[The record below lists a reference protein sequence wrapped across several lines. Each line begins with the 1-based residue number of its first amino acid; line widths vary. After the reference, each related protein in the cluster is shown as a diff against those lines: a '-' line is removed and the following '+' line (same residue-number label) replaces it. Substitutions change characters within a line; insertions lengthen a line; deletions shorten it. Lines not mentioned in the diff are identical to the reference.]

1 MSYAHP
7 LSPHIDLH
15 VEGRISADDAARQR
29 ATAAEL
35 LRRLEDQPG
44 VILADEVG
52 MGKTFVALAVA
63 ASVALADRK
72 GRPVVVMVPPSLK
85 DKWPRDFELFRE
97 KCLPPDVA
105 ARLRCARAERAVE
118 FLKLL
123 DDPPERQKALL
134 FVTHGAMSRGL
145 RDGWVK
151 LALIYR
157 ALYHRHHT
165 GRLRSAL
172 CRFMGD
178 LLQMGWIHRRHPEIW
193 EPLLA
198 THPSDWLRVLRRHGI
213 DPEGDSNPDTDDDP
227 VPQAVIDAL
236 WNLDASELYGT
247 LCDAVPRR
255 TSKYFGDRIL
265 AARRQLNDVV
275 RDIWRRCIRRL
286 RLRLPLLI
294 LDEAHHL
301 KNPKTRLASLFHVR
315 EAQDD
320 AEEVTRGPLGGVFE
334 RMLFLTATPFQLG
347 HGELCSILDRF
358 TGTAWKGAAAP
369 QGGRAAFEEQV
380 EELRRRLDAAQ
391 EAAVSLD
398 TAWGL
403 LRRDDLR
410 VGEEA
415 LDRVETSWKR
425 LCEAEGG
432 TPHGQRVLRCYQRAD
447 RKLREAEEALRPW
460 VIRHLKPRTLPEPHV
475 AVRRRR
481 RLVGSSIVD
490 ESHEREQHAEPPGLA
505 VHGRA
510 LLPFLLAA
518 RATSCTPESRP
529 VFAEGLASSYEAFL
543 LTRQRFEPGGDGT
556 APDPTDEDD
565 DPATHT
571 GVDEAG
577 RWYLEQL
584 ARALPLDAAD
594 ASASHPKVA
603 ATVDRALAIWR
614 NGEKVV
620 IFCHYIATGR
630 ALRRRV
636 SEAVNSEIL
645 RLAAR
650 KLGLDAPQVAAA
662 LVRIGDRFFDSE
674 SPLRRAC
681 DGEVTAILRGYPKL
695 RPHHDKLMEIVR
707 RYLRTP
713 AFLVRYF
720 PLGQQLDRNALRQAL
735 DSGDSSALALREL
748 LEQFFEFLVVRCGR
762 EDRERYIG
770 ALDRVQTGTH
780 RGTDLRASFSEDEFQ
795 GEDAERLLP
804 NVRLANGSTRSETR
818 QRLMLTFNTPFY
830 PEILIASSVMAE
842 GVDLHLNCRHVIHHD
857 LCWNPSTMEQRT
869 GRIDR
874 IGAKA
879 ERCGQPIHV
888 YIPYIA
894 ETQDEKMYRVV
905 MDRERWFSVVMGESF
920 KVNARTTERLAER
933 IPLPGVVASEL
944 AFRLEVA
951 SQ

>member
-1 MSYAHP
+1 MSYVHP
-7 LSPHIDLH
+7 FSPHIDLH
-15 VEGRISADDAARQR
+15 VEGRISAADAARQR
-29 ATAAEL
+29 TTAIDL
-35 LRRLEDQPG
+35 LRRLEGQPG

-85 DKWPRDFELFRE
+85 DKWPQDFELFRE

-123 DDPPERQKALL
+123 DDPPERQRALL

-157 ALYHRHHT
+157 ALYQRHHT

-227 VPQAVIDAL
+227 VPQAVIDTL
-236 WNLDASELYGT
+236 WDLDASDLYGT

-255 TSKYFGDRIL
+255 TSKYFGGRIL
-265 AARRQLNDVV
+265 AARRQLNDEV

-286 RLRLPLLI
+286 HLRLPLLI

-301 KNPKTRLASLFHVR
+301 KNPKTRLASLFHVQ

-347 HGELCSILDRF
+347 HSELCSILDRF
-358 TGTAWKGAAAP
+358 TGIAWKGVAAP

-410 VGEEA
+410 VGEED
-415 LDRVETSWKR
+415 LDHVETWWKR
-425 LCEAEGG
+425 LCEAGGG
-432 TPHGQRVLRCYQRAD
+432 TPHGQRVLRCYRRAD
-447 RKLREAEEALRPW
+447 EKLREAEEALRPW
-460 VIRHLKPRTLPEPHV
+460 VIRHLKPRTLPGPHA

-481 RLVGSSIVD
+481 RLVGSSILD
-490 ESHEREQHAEPPGLA
+490 ESHERVQQAEPPGLA
-505 VHGRA
+505 VHSRA

-518 RATSCTPESRP
+518 RATACTPESRP

-543 LTRQRFEPGGDGT
+543 LTRQRFEHGGDS
-556 APDPTDEDD
+556 AVPDPTDEDD

-571 GVDEAG
+571 GADEAG

-584 ARALPLDAAD
+584 ARALPLDDVD
-594 ASASHPKVA
+594 ASASHPKVT

-614 NGEKVV
+614 SGEKAV
-620 IFCHYIATGR
+620 IFCHYVATGR
-630 ALRRRV
+630 ALRSRISNALHQEIIRLGARR
-636 SEAVNSEIL
+636 
-645 RLAAR
+645 
-650 KLGLDAPQVAAA
+650 LGLANSQAMDE
-662 LVRIGDRFFDSE
+662 LGRIGDRFFDPA

-681 DGEVTAILRGYPKL
+681 DQEVNDALRAYRTL
-695 RPHHDKLMEIVR
+695 RPFREKLIDIVR
-707 RYLRTP
+707 RSLRTP
-713 AFLVRYF
+713 SFLVRYF
-720 PLGQQLDRNALRQAL
+720 PLGQRLDREAMRQAL
-735 DSGDSSALALREL
+735 DSTDSSGLSLRL
-748 LEQFFEFLVVRCGR
+748 LLDQFFEFLVVRCGR
-762 EDRERYIG
+762 EDRERYID
-770 ALDRVQTGTH
+770 ALDRVQTGSH
-780 RGTDLRASFSEDEFQ
+780 RGTDLRAAFADDELQ

-804 NVRLANGSTRSETR
+804 NVRLANGSTKSDTR

-830 PEILIASSVMAE
+830 PEILVASSVMAE

-920 KVNARTTERLAER
+920 KVDARTTDRLAER
-933 IPLPGVVASEL
+933 IPLPASVASEL